1 MTNDHPDALSEVELR
16 LNKKLERRDREI
28 KILKEVSASINSSL
42 DLDDTLNTLLKLLD
56 HFFTF
61 KHSLI
66 LLANP
71 KDSCLTVRASY
82 GYSNKGTGARVSS
95 GKGVIGMVAKRKKML
110 NVPNIAARVA
120 YLSGSDIQDSE
131 QQIMIKMPGLRNPQS
146 QVAFPLL
153 VQDELVGVIAVE
165 SEHNRIFHPED
176 EEIIAVIGQQAA
188 MAIQKAKMYEDEY
201 HRRNQLVEVNEA
213 LSILYRQQQETL
225 NLFMK
230 FVPEP
235 VVQKALRDKPESIF
249 DGELLHVAVL
259 FCDIRDFTKA
269 SENLSPAQ
277 VVTLLNTYYQF
288 MNRIIRMHEGVINQF
303 VGDEIF
309 VTFGAPVAIP
319 QCEEKAV
326 RCAIGMIEQ
335 IKVLNEELANCL
347 GIQIHVG
354 IGINYGPVIAG
365 NLGSEDKIEYS
376 VTGDTVNTGKRIETL
391 TKNKPDTILISE
403 SIYSQVKD
411 MFTFKAWEPIEVKGK
426 AEKVA
431 VFEVIQT

>member
-1 MTNDHPDALSEVELR
+1 MKDDPASLSETEAR
-16 LNKKLERRDREI
+16 LAKKLERREREI
-28 KILKEVSASINSSL
+28 SILKEVSCRINASL
-42 DLDDTLNTLLKLLD
+42 DLDQTLKTLLEYLD
-56 HFFTF
+56 QFFDF
-61 KHSLI
+61 KHSMI

-71 KDSCLTVRASY
+71 KDSSLTVRASH
-82 GYSNKGTGARVSS
+82 GYNNKGTGARVSL
-95 GKGVIGMVAKRKKML
+95 GKGVIGIVAKKKKML
-110 NVPNIAARVA
+110 NVPNIGARVA
-120 YLSGSDIQDSE
+120 YLSGSDFQDSE
-131 QQIMIKMPGLRNPQS
+131 QQIMIKLPGLRNPQS

-153 VQDELVGVIAVE
+153 VQDELVGVIAIE
-165 SEHNRIFHPED
+165 SEHQRLFRTED
-176 EEIIAVIGQQAA
+176 EEIISIIGEQAA
-188 MAIQKAKMYEDEY
+188 MAIQKAKMYEDEQ
-201 HRRNQLVEVNEA
+201 RRRSQLVEVNEA

-235 VVQKALRDKPESIF
+235 VVQRALRDKPESIF

-269 SENLSPAQ
+269 SEKLNPAQ

-288 MNRIIRMHEGVINQF
+288 MNRVIREHEGVINQF

-319 QCEEKAV
+319 HCEEKAV

-335 IKVLNEELANCL
+335 IKVLNAELMNCL
-347 GIQIHVG
+347 GVEIHVG

-365 NLGSEDKIEYS
+365 NLGSDDKIEYS

-403 SIYSQVKD
+403 SIYSEVKD
-411 MFTFKAWEPIEVKGK
+411 LFSFNAWEPIEVKGK

-431 VFEVIQT
+431 VFEVIQS